1 MKTKSKIHTDIK
13 NLVLAKA
20 HQYTRPV
27 QKAES
32 SEEED
37 DPADLLQI
45 AAEKER
51 KKEKMRLKKQR
62 KKEAREKSVKKDVSE
77 ARKLAIDYLHSWNSS
92 RETWTFKKN
101 LQTWLLKNIFST
113 EDNNKEQGGNAIFV
127 KIMMV
132 IKMIEEKDFEIL
144 LNYVIDL
151 KGQARSRLSDECE
164 NVIKSFEEKTEEDM
178 KRRECVIDVLHIFQ
192 DLRN

>member
-113 EDNNKEQGGNAIFV
+113 ED
-127 KIMMV
+127 
-132 IKMIEEKDFEIL
+132 IEEKDFEIL

-178 KRRECVIDVLHIFQ
+178 SDE
-192 DLRN
+192 DLVKFERARNMLQILV